1 MYARKSTPDPEI
13 INGQLVGHVG
23 HSIPAKF
30 RPQEPDEVGWPDP
43 TENHPVY
50 GRLRTI

>member
-13 INGQLVGHVG
+13 INGQLVGHA
-23 HSIPAKF
+23 IPRKDQAASK
-30 RPQEPDEVGWPDP
+30 EPDEVGWPDP